1 MNYHLSMKSTI
12 DKAGRLVVPKKLR
25 DRYNLHAGSV
35 LELEPEANGIRVTV
49 VGMEPTLVRERGILV
64 HHGSAIVDVDVAAFL
79 NRARRARDSEMV
91 AEQPE

>member
-1 MNYHLSMKSTI
+1 MKTTI

-35 LELEPEANGIRVTV
+35 LELEPDAHGIRVTV

-64 HHGSAIVDVDVAAFL
+64 HHGSATVDVDVAAFL
-79 NRARRARDSEMV
+79 NRARRARDGEMV
-91 AEQPE
+91 AEQPEQ